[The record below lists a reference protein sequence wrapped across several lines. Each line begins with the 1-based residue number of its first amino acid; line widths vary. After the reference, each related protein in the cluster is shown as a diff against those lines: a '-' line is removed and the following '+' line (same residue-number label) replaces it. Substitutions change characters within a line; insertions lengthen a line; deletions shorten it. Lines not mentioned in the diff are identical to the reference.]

1 MQLYF
6 IHFYLFYRY
15 AFKQHQLLPYSK
27 YLLYRFTLFLFFNT
41 HPCTLFI
48 SSKNQLGVE
57 TGADSEQRIPT
68 VRVLGKNIRVSTCQE
83 VLLWLQFLASIRLPW
98 KKIHRLHLFQIKRE
112 LLMHSAV
119 CGLPYKNLGSL
130 SFCREF
136 QLFFGVIWHQIYK
149 EVRGACNI
157 KNEIK
162 RDKWRTNIF
171 VYDFSIQKSLT
182 SDS

>member
-68 VRVLGKNIRVSTCQE
+68 VRVLGKKHQGVHMPRSAP
-83 VLLWLQFLASIRLPW
+83 LASDPGFHQAALKEDP
-98 KKIHRLHLFQIKRE
+98 QITLVPDQARTSNAFCC
-112 LLMHSAV
+112 LWSA
-119 CGLPYKNLGSL
+119 L
-130 SFCREF
+130 
-136 QLFFGVIWHQIYK
+136 
-149 EVRGACNI
+149 
-157 KNEIK
+157 
-162 RDKWRTNIF
+162 
-171 VYDFSIQKSLT
+171 
-182 SDS
+182 